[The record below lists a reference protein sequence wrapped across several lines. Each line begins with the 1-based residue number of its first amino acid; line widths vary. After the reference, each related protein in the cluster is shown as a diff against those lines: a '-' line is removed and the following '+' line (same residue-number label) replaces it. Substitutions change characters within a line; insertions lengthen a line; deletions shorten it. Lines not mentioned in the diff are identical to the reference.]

1 MTNTAQAVPEKTA
14 GYCKD
19 CAHYKRIKEA
29 LWVECKEKGVHVRR
43 KHSCEEFKN
52 R

>member
-19 CAHYKRIKEA
+19 CTNYKRVKKA